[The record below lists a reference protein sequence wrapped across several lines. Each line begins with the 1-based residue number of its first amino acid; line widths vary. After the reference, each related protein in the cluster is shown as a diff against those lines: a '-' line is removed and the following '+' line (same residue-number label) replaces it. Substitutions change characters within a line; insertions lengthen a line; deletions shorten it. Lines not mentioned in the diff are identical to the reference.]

1 MLVFDGL
8 ILFTTLYGVCQ
19 YKNVPILTTL
29 RLPKAIQDIRNAQTL
44 SAVSQRLRVQMFHAG
59 DPNQYT
65 RLLPYWCIY
74 YFATIR
80 LNHNA

>member
-1 MLVFDGL
+1 MLVFGRL
-8 ILFTTLYGVCQ
+8 ILFTALYGVCQ
-19 YKNVPILTTL
+19 YKNIPILTTL
-29 RLPKAIQDIRNAQTL
+29 CLPRANHDIRNAQTL
-44 SAVSQRLRVQMFHAG
+44 SAVSQRLRVQIFQAG

-80 LNHNA
+80 VNQNA